1 MKPRSIYIAG
11 PMTGYKDYNF
21 AAFDKAR
28 DKLNAEGWTVVS
40 PADLDRENGFDALK
54 GDSTEIVTKEFMKRA
69 MRADLDALQRV
80 DAIYM
85 LTGWQDSKGATAEY
99 HVAKWRQID
108 ILFEN
113 GVVEIMN
120 QDAEAL
126 NKKLNA
132 EYAFKVKRP
141 EPIGTDPK
149 GEANVAKPAFRDFD
163 IYGKEIK
170 DSSGYEPVIN
180 PTDPKGEAG
189 SKKAPM
195 WLLPP
200 FALEETAWVHGLGA
214 NKYGAWN
221 FIKTKVCASTYISAI
236 MRHLMAWHK
245 RQDNDDESG
254 KSHLAHIAAC
264 VNILMDAQHKGCL
277 DDDRP

>member
-1 MKPRSIYIAG
+1 MKPKSIYIAG
-11 PMTGYKDYNF
+11 PMTGIKDFNF

-28 DKLNAEGWTVVS
+28 NKLNDEGWTVIS
-40 PADLDRENGFDALK
+40 PADIDRENGFDALK
-54 GDSTEIVTKEFMKRA
+54 GDSVELVTKEFMRKA
-69 MRADLDALQRV
+69 IRADLDALQRV

-99 HVAKWRQID
+99 HVAKWRQIEV
-108 ILFEN
+108 LFEAGLVDN
-113 GVVEIMN
+113 II
-120 QDAEAL
+120 D
-126 NKKLNA
+126 NA
-132 EYAFKVKRP
+132 
-141 EPIGTDPK
+141 IC
-149 GEANVAKPAFRDFD
+149 D
-163 IYGKEIK
+163 IK
-170 DSSGYEPVIN
+170 

-200 FALEETAWVHGLGA
+200 FALEETAWVHGLGSS
-214 NKYGAWN
+214 KYGSWN
-221 FIKTKVCASTYISAI
+221 WVKTKVCASTYISAI

>member
-11 PMTGYKDYNF
+11 PMTGYPNYNF

-40 PADLDRENGFDALK
+40 PADIDRENGFDALK
-54 GDSTEIVTKEFMKRA
+54 SDDPEIVTKEFMKRA

-85 LTGWQDSKGATAEY
+85 LDGWQDSKGAMAEY
-99 HVAKWRQID
+99 HVAKWRD
-108 ILFEN
+108 IETIFESALFLD
-113 GVVEIMN
+113 
-120 QDAEAL
+120 DAPQSKAIE
-126 NKKLNA
+126 
-132 EYAFKVKRP
+132 VKS
-141 EPIGTDPK
+141 TDPK
-149 GEANVAKPAFRDFD
+149 GEANVAKPAFRDVD

-170 DSSGYEPVIN
+170 DSSGYKPVIN

-200 FALEETAWVHGLGA
+200 FALEETAWVHGLGSA
-214 NKYGAWN
+214 KYGPWN
-221 FIKTKVCASTYISAI
+221 WVKTKVCASTYISAI

>member
-1 MKPRSIYIAG
+1 MIYIAG
-11 PMTGYKDYNF
+11 PMTGYKDFNF

-28 DKLNAEGWTVVS
+28 NKLNDEGWTVIS
-40 PADLDRENGFDALK
+40 PADIDRENGFDALK
-54 GDSTEIVTKEFMKRA
+54 GDSPELVTKEFMRKA
-69 MRADLDALQRV
+69 MRADLDALQKV

-85 LTGWQDSKGATAEY
+85 LTGWQDSKGACAEFS
-99 HVAKWRQID
+99 VARWRGIEV
-108 ILFEN
+108 LFNHEAEPP
-113 GVVEIMN
+113 GCG
-120 QDAEAL
+120 DANL
-126 NKKLNA
+126 
-132 EYAFKVKRP
+132 VK
-141 EPIGTDPK
+141 
-149 GEANVAKPAFRDFD
+149 
-163 IYGKEIK
+163 
-170 DSSGYEPVIN
+170 

-200 FALEETAWVHGLGA
+200 FALEETAWVHGLGSS
-214 NKYGAWN
+214 KYGSWN
-221 FIKTKVCASTYISAI
+221 WVKTKVCASTYISAI